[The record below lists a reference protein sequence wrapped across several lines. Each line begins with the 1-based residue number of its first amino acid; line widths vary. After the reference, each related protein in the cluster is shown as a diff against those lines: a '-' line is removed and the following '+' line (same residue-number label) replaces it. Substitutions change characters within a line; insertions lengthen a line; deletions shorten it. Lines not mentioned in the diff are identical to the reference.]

1 MAQSKGLQALQKQAD
16 YASLQRVGGTF
27 WDPATNFGTI
37 MSQGN
42 PGGKNLQTL
51 LNEMVTDITG
61 TESTGDPEGVEST
74 EETGEETTEENA
86 EGESDVAEETAETSE
101 EEASDESAEADSAE
115 SE

>member
-1 MAQSKGLQALQKQAD
+1 
-16 YASLQRVGGTF
+16 
-27 WDPATNFGTI
+27 

-51 LNEMVTDITG
+51 LNEMVTAVTG
-61 TESTGDPEGVEST
+61 TESTGDPEGAETT
-74 EETGEETTEENA
+74 EENSEENA

-101 EEASDESAEADSAE
+101 EEASDESAEADSVE